1 MAGNGRESSVRR
13 LMRAA
18 KGVRLGMEETLSAAG
33 ASYATFIIL
42 DAASIEDG
50 LSQRQIASRISIE
63 GPPLTRHL
71 DRMEAEGLVERRRD
85 PHDRRIQR
93 VYPTAAGARLYATL
107 CPLVAALEQDLLAD
121 VPVAESETF
130 ARVLDHVLAHVRARQ
145 QAESEEEERGD

>member
-1 MAGNGRESSVRR
+1 MAGEGRESSVRR

-18 KGVRLGMEETLSAAG
+18 KGVRLCMEEALSAAG
-33 ASYATFIIL
+33 ASYATFVIL
-42 DAASIEDG
+42 DATSIEDG
-50 LSQRQIASRISIE
+50 LSQRELARRISIE

-93 VYPTAAGARLYATL
+93 VYPTAAGARLYGRL

-121 VPVAESETF
+121 VPVAESGTF
-130 ARVLDHVLAHVRARQ
+130 ARVLDKVLAHVRARQ
-145 QAESEEEERGD
+145 QADAESAEE